1 MPVSTKAKEHL
12 HSGAPKR
19 SKYLHA
25 PKYMFKNVHSSFIL
39 NSQNLET
46 IYMFINNK
54 MDG

>member
-1 MPVSTKAKEHL
+1 MWVTKESKEFL
-12 HSGAPKR
+12 DITGGDVN
-19 SKYLHA
+19 KYLHA
-25 PKYMFKNVHSSFIL
+25 PKYMFKNVLSSFIL